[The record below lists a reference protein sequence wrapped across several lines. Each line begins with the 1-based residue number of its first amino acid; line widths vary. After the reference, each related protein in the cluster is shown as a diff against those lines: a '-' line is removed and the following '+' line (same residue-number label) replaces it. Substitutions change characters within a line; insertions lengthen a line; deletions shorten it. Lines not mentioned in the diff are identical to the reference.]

1 MAQLKQAAAKQTDA
15 IIDLDLLAQGT
26 VNVWYDNSGF
36 ICEAYWVSGN
46 TYFTHCEHAEAL
58 PLVDRAENLCGFM
71 LQGVE
76 RISEG
81 TDGYVEVNLKSH
93 LPPGAAGI
101 RRRCSGETP
110 PPAAIRNPIKEG
122 TIRVRFDRAEHY
134 CEVLWGEAAGGFAE
148 TENPFILARADAG
161 GALAGFRVIHTD
173 RLAENPS
180 GCVGTSLP
188 TRVKAASV

>member
-46 TYFTHCEHAEAL
+46 TYFTHCEHPEAL
-58 PLVDRAENLCGFM
+58 PLVDQAENLCGFM

-76 RISEG
+76 HISEK
-81 TDGYVEVNLKSH
+81 TDGYVAVNLKSH
-93 LPPGAAGI
+93 LPPNAAGQG
-101 RRRCSGETP
+101 RRTGDGQK
-110 PPAAIRNPIKEG
+110 PAAAYRNPIERG
-122 TIRVRFDRAEHY
+122 MIRVRFDRAEHY
-134 CEVLWGEAAGGFAE
+134 CEVLWGEAAAGFAE

-161 GALAGFRVIHTD
+161 GVLAGFRVIHTD

-180 GCVGTSLP
+180 GCVGTSLQ
-188 TRVKAASV
+188 TRVAAV

>member
-1 MAQLKQAAAKQTDA
+1 MAQLKQAEARQTEA

-58 PLVDRAENLCGFM
+58 PLVDQAENLCGFM

-76 RISEG
+76 RISEE
-81 TDGYVEVNLKSH
+81 TDGYVAVNLKSH
-93 LPPGAAGI
+93 RPPGAAGNC
-101 RRRCSGETP
+101 RRPGDGQK
-110 PPAAIRNPIKEG
+110 PAAAYRNPIERG
-122 TIRVRFDRAEHY
+122 MIRVRFDRVEHY
-134 CEVLWGEAAGGFAE
+134 CEVLWGDEAAGFAE
-148 TENPFILARADAG
+148 TENPFILARADSG
-161 GALAGFRVIHTD
+161 GVLAGFRVIHTD

-180 GCVGTSLP
+180 GCVGASLK
-188 TRVKAASV
+188 TRVNAAV

>member
-1 MAQLKQAAAKQTDA
+1 MAQLKQTEA

-58 PLVDRAENLCGFM
+58 PLVDQSENLCGFM

-76 RISEG
+76 HISEE
-81 TDGYVEVNLKSH
+81 TDGYVAVNLKSH
-93 LPPGAAGI
+93 RQSGAPGGQAG
-101 RRRCSGETP
+101 RPGETP
-110 PPAAIRNPIKEG
+110 PPVAVRNPIEHG
-122 TIRVRFDRAEHY
+122 MIRVRFDRVEHY
-134 CEVLWGEAAGGFAE
+134 CEVLWGEAAAGFVE
-148 TENPFILARADAG
+148 TENPFILARADAAG
-161 GALAGFRVIHTD
+161 VLAGFRVIHTD

-180 GCVGTSLP
+180 GCVGASLK
-188 TRVKAASV
+188 TRVTAAV